1 MKQPDDL
8 VRLRTEYEDR
18 IRRLTKS
25 NTYSLF
31 NLSNLFIIQQ
41 RQRAV
46 LALLKRQEFDDF
58 SSLRILEVGCGEGGV
73 LTEYLGFGALPENLA
88 GIDILEDRLKSAH
101 RYLPSSLLAQ
111 ADGAHLPFPSHRF
124 DLVLQYTAISSVL
137 DAEIRRQMFTE
148 MLRVLNSN
156 GMILSYD
163 FWFNPLNKQ
172 TRGLRLNEIRESV
185 PGCNIEYKKITLA
198 PPISRKLVPVSWLLS
213 ALIEKITLF
222 NTHYLTIIRP
232 RN

>member
-1 MKQPDDL
+1 MKPLLESKRQGIDDL
-8 VRLRTEYEDR
+8 
-18 IRRLTKS
+18 
-25 NTYSLF
+25 
-31 NLSNLFIIQQ
+31 
-41 RQRAV
+41 
-46 LALLKRQEFDDF
+46 
-58 SSLRILEVGCGEGGV
+58 SSLRILEVGCGAGGV
-73 LTEYLGFGALPENLA
+73 LIEYLGLGVLPENLV
-88 GIDILEDRLKSAH
+88 GIDLLEDRLKSAH
-101 RYLPSSLLAQ
+101 RYLPSSLLTQ

-148 MLRVLNSN
+148 MLRVLNPN
-156 GMILSYD
+156 GLILSYD

-172 TRGLRLNEIRESV
+172 TRGLLLTEIRDAV

-213 ALIEKITLF
+213 ALIEKVTLF
-222 NTHYLTIIRP
+222 NSHYLTVIRP